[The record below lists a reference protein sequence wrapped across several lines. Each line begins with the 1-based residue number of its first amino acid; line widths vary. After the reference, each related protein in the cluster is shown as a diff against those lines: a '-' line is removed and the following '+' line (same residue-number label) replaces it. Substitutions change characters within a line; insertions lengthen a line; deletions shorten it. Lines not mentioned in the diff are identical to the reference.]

1 MWGPGPANFEG
12 TYYQLRDCDALPKP
26 AEGRPPIVLG
36 GGGEKRTLQLAAK
49 YAAEWSAPG
58 LTPEA
63 FRRKLGVLAEHC
75 ASVGRDPATVR
86 HSMLSMGPV
95 GATQADI
102 EAATQQQIERTPPS
116 PRMSL
121 AEYRQALKEQGGI
134 VGGVGEVV
142 DSLGQLAAASRIPQ
156 FRSVM
161 YLWARPASMPSVSR
175 PPAGIVSPRR
185 YLPVRKPPARG
196 K

>member
-36 GGGEKRTLQLAAK
+36 GGGEKRTLQLVAK

-142 DSLGQLAAASRIPQ
+142 DSLGQLAAAGVDEALFVYSPNLLP
-156 FRSVM
+156 F
-161 YLWARPASMPSVSR
+161 LASE
-175 PPAGIVSPRR
+175 I
-185 YLPVRKPPARG
+185 LPVAAKF
-196 K
+196 